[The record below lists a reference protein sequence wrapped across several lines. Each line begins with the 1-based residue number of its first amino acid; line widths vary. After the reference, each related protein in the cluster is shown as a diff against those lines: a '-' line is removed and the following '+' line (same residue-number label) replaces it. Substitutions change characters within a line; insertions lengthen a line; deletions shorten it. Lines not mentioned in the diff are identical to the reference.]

1 MQPARSTKSAEKS
14 RRTLFRDGIARS
26 PGAASPISHGRESSA
41 TNGSDSRLLDV
52 CQTTVVYTDHAARQV
67 NEKCRKGS
75 KSTFSLT
82 LFHRFTPF
90 SLNFT
95 HTGEKSRHQTGRTA
109 AFSTVASP
117 LWCMPIMQAARSTKS
132 DEKARRT
139 LIRDDIARC
148 GITKFTYTSERD
160 RHQNG
165 SDSRPLD
172 GCRPPDGLSM
182 WTVHQ
187 DSPLSPSR
195 QSIDAMNRLI
205 HVGCVP

>member
-1 MQPARSTKSAEKS
+1 MTVFHPKYTFQLKTVHQMYQ
-14 RRTLFRDGIARS
+14 T
-26 PGAASPISHGRESSA
+26 HGE
-41 TNGSDSRLLDV
+41 NGS
-52 CQTTVVYTDHAARQV
+52 
-67 NEKCRKGS
+67 CRTS
-75 KSTFSLT
+75 HHQF
-82 LFHRFTPF
+82 
-90 SLNFT
+90 
-95 HTGEKSRHQTGRTA
+95 HTGARDRHQTGRTA

-139 LIRDDIARC
+139 LFCDDIARC

-205 HVGCVP
+205 HEGCVP